1 MAGYDVADIAALQA
15 VDITANPTPAMRFV
29 VAKNQWYRYDPADT
43 LAGNGEWIVAPS
55 AGAGRWHPTGRI
67 TGTTTPTGASNYPV
81 TYLYVAA
88 ASGGGNLVDFIYQ
101 NPGGGSSLWTRF
113 DWATFA

>member
-29 VAKNQWYRYDPADT
+29 IAKDQWYRYDPADT

-55 AGAGRWHPTGRI
+55 AGSGRWHPTGRI
-67 TGTTTPTGASNYPV
+67 VGTTVPTGASNYPIIYKFV
-81 TYLYVAA
+81 GTASVGGTLVEYV
-88 ASGGGNLVDFIYQ
+88 YE
-101 NPGGGSSLWTRF
+101 NPGGGSDNWTRY
-113 DWATFA
+113 DYDA